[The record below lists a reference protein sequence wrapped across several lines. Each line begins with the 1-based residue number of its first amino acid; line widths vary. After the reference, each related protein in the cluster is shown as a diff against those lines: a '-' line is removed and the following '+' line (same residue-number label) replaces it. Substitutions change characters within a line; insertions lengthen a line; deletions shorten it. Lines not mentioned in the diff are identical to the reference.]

1 MSASRVSCL
10 QLDANT
16 RPLVFVAGEG
26 HREESA
32 LMAEG
37 EVSETFV
44 QAGLLHTKELR
55 KVSGGGPHDFRSFRR
70 GLKGS

>member
-1 MSASRVSCL
+1 
-10 QLDANT
+10 
-16 RPLVFVAGEG
+16 
-26 HREESA
+26 
-32 LMAEG
+32 MAEG

-55 KVSGGGPHDFRSFRR
+55 KVFGCGPHDFRSFCR